1 LIGWVFVFCGGRGC
15 GGRTDDVGTQL
26 GESQY
31 FVVGVVVVVVVVVT
45 IWGKGTW
52 RDS

>member
-1 LIGWVFVFCGGRGC
+1 LIGWVFVFVVEGGV

-31 FVVGVVVVVVVVVT
+31 FVVVVVVP

>member
-1 LIGWVFVFCGGRGC
+1 MGGRI
-15 GGRTDDVGTQL
+15 DDVGGQL

-31 FVVGVVVVVVVVVT
+31 FVVGVGVVVVAP

-52 RDS
+52 RTFRV

>member
-1 LIGWVFVFCGGRGC
+1 V
-15 GGRTDDVGTQL
+15 GGRTDDVGGQL

-31 FVVGVVVVVVVVVT
+31 FVVVVVAP

-52 RDS
+52 RDF

>member
-1 LIGWVFVFCGGRGC
+1 VVEGTP

-31 FVVGVVVVVVVVVT
+31 FVVGVGVVVVP
-45 IWGKGTW
+45 IWGKGRW
-52 RDS
+52 RGS

>member
-1 LIGWVFVFCGGRGC
+1 M

-31 FVVGVVVVVVVVVT
+31 FVVGVVVVVP